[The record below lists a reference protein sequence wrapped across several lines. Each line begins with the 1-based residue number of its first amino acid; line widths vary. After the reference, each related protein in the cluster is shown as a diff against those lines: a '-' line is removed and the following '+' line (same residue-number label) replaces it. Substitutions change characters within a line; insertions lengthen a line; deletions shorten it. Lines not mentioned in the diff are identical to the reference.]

1 MLMVALSFIGIQKF
15 VFLFHDYG
23 KLPLDHWYCNSRFS
37 FVAVILHGL
46 ILILSLPFFF
56 SEDFVF
62 STTDLS
68 DVPQYVTQMWKGMIK
83 LPTTIDSVLFVTL
96 V

>member
-15 VFLFHDYG
+15 VFLLHDYG

-46 ILILSLPFFF
+46 ILILSLRSF

-62 STTDLS
+62 SKTDLT
-68 DVPQYVTQMWKGMIK
+68 DVPQYVTCMWKDTKIY
-83 LPTTIDSVLFVTL
+83 IF
-96 V
+96 

>member
-15 VFLFHDYG
+15 VFLLHDYG

-46 ILILSLPFFF
+46 ILILSLPFF

-62 STTDLS
+62 STTDLT
-68 DVPQYVTQMWKGMIK
+68 DVPQYVTCMWKD
-83 LPTTIDSVLFVTL
+83 T
-96 V
+96 